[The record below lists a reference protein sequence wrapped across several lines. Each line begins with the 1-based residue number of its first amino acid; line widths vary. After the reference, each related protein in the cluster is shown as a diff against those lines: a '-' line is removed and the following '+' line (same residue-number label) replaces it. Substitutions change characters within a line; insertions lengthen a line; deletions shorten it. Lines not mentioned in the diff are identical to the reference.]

1 MGFVPADA
9 FFCVY
14 LLETTFAKLDA
25 HLRMAKARTI
35 DGPMARHRGYAIF
48 MASPNA
54 ETTSLPRDMG
64 LTEGETL

>member
-9 FFCVY
+9 FFGVY
-14 LLETTFAKLDA
+14 LLKTTAKLDA

-35 DGPMARHRGYAIF
+35 DGPMARHRGYAYF